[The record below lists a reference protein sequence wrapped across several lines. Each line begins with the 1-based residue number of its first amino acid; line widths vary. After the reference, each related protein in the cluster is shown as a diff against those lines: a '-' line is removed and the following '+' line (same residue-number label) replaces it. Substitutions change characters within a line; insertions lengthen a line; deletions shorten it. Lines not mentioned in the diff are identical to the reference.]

1 MAGSTSRIGVLALQ
15 GDVREHVSVLRALG
29 IEPVEVRTA
38 SHLDSVDALVVP
50 GGESTVIDK
59 LSRLFD
65 LFEPI
70 KQRINAGM
78 PVLGTCAGLIML
90 ADDLADG
97 TSDQQTFGGLDVTVR
112 RNAFGAQVD
121 SFETQLDIPSVS
133 NEPIQATFIRAPII
147 ERAGESVEILARLDD
162 GRIVAA
168 SQGNLIGISF
178 HPEVSGE
185 TRIHRY
191 FLDRVNMYL
200 KHNSIK

>member
-29 IEPVEVRTA
+29 IEPVEVRTP
-38 SHLDSVDALVVP
+38 SHLDSVDALVIP

-70 KQRINAGM
+70 KQRIKAGM

>member
-1 MAGSTSRIGVLALQ
+1 M
-15 GDVREHVSVLRALG
+15 
-29 IEPVEVRTA
+29 
-38 SHLDSVDALVVP
+38 P
-50 GGESTVIDK
+50 G
-59 LSRLFD
+59 
-65 LFEPI
+65 
-70 KQRINAGM
+70 
-78 PVLGTCAGLIML
+78 LGTCAGLIML

-121 SFETQLDIPSVS
+121 SFETKLVIPSVS

-185 TRIHRY
+185 TRIHSY
-191 FLDRVNMYL
+191 FMDRVNMYL

>member
-70 KQRINAGM
+70 KQRIRAGM
-78 PVLGTCAGLIML
+78 PGLGTCAGLIML

-121 SFETQLDIPSVS
+121 SFETKLVIPSVS

-185 TRIHRY
+185 TRIHSY
-191 FLDRVNMYL
+191 FMDRVNMYL